1 MTYSHIRLWSY
12 KTIVINIR
20 EVGNMSLREKKK
32 IETRNKIF
40 EVAGRL
46 FKEKGFENTTV
57 DEITREAGIGKGTF
71 FNYYPTKEAL
81 LVDFV
86 KEKEELVFDLVK
98 DELRKNI
105 HVRQRIKNAL
115 LTVAK
120 SNEKNKELTRLFVV
134 EHLRHYGYNER
145 TSRGLN
151 TLLNKILEK
160 GVEAGEI
167 RNSIDIKK
175 AAENITGI
183 YYASLMEW
191 LWSESDY
198 SFSEDIS
205 IKIDMIFDGI
215 GR

>member
-1 MTYSHIRLWSY
+1 
-12 KTIVINIR
+12 
-20 EVGNMSLREKKK
+20 MSLREKKK
-32 IETRNKIF
+32 TQTRNKIF

-46 FKEKGFENTTV
+46 FKVKGFENTTV
-57 DEITREAGIGKGTF
+57 DEITKEAGIGKGTF

-86 KEKEELVFDLVK
+86 TEKEELVFDLVK
-98 DELRKNI
+98 NELRKNI

-145 TSRGLN
+145 TSKGLN
-151 TLLNKILEK
+151 TLLHKIIEK

-183 YYASLMEW
+183 YYTSLMEW